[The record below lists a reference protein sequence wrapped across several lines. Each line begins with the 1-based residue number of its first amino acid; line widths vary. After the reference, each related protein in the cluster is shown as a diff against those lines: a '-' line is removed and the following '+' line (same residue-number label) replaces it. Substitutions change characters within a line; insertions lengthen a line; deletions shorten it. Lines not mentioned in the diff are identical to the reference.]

1 MLKKTEGE
9 KERASL
15 RAYADT
21 FFQKHGRDVF
31 NGLGIAVG
39 LIHWLA
45 LGQIY
50 TDLAKPWGKKGKER
64 LGTPDG
70 DGWVSVD
77 DMSNLFGIQRARV
90 TLQTALRLCRAIR
103 EYLTKV
109 HGDYKTR
116 FPGLATEIYEQ
127 ASANFAKSTVTIN
140 ALVKAA
146 KADKRLAEYFVSKP
160 VDWNQRAS
168 SLFNSLVRRL
178 RSVGLDKVTLDRRLA
193 KKELDIADAAFLFLD
208 AGHLDSLRFAIDEA
222 KKRLPTIADFKER
235 EAVANNLLNIAI
247 AAAEIDNSLMNQMEK
262 AIQGAEGQ
270 EETQGAPAMEQM
282 GA

>member
-1 MLKKTEGE
+1 MPKKTEGE

-15 RAYADT
+15 RAYADN
-21 FFQKHGRDVF
+21 FFAVHGKAVF
-31 NGLGIAVG
+31 DGLGIAVG
-39 LIHWLA
+39 LTHWLA

-50 TDLAKPWGKKGKER
+50 TDLARPWGKKGKER

-103 EYLTKV
+103 EYLTKA
-109 HGDYKTR
+109 HGDYKAQ
-116 FPGLATEIYEQ
+116 FPSLATEIYEQ